1 MHNPALSI
9 EGLSISFKTYDG
21 VAAVVDDISLT
32 VQEGESVG
40 LVGETGCGKSVTLKA
55 VLGILSSPP
64 ALFPRGRIVFHG
76 KELNVL
82 DRKAR
87 QGLMGKEIAM
97 IPQNAMTSLNPT
109 LKVKDQ
115 IADLLI
121 SHRQPDLNL
130 ISYYGSKRR
139 VVRTLKSKIEDILN
153 DVALPSVQ
161 RVMNA
166 YPFELSGGMK
176 QRVLIAMALADN
188 PSLVLADEPG
198 TALDVTTNGVIL
210 DLMRKKVKERGL
222 SIIYVTHN
230 LAVARE
236 NTQRIYVMYAG
247 QIAETGSSDTIF
259 AHPKHPYTVGLIRSL
274 PRLTGGDPKGIEG
287 TVSNYYDPPAGC
299 RFWPRCEKV
308 MSKCK
313 EKKPSPTY
321 VEGHYVSCYLYG

>member
-1 MHNPALSI
+1 MNSPVLSI
-9 EGLSISFKTYDG
+9 ESLSVSFRTYDG
-21 VAAVVDDISLT
+21 VASVVDGVSLT
-32 VQEGESVG
+32 VQKGESVG

-64 ALFPRGRIVFHG
+64 AFIPRGRLIFQG
-76 KELNVL
+76 KELNTL
-82 DRKAR
+82 DKKAR
-87 QGLMGKEIAM
+87 RELMGKEIAM

-109 LKVKDQ
+109 LKIKDQ

-121 SHRQPDLNL
+121 SHRHPDLNL
-130 ISYYGSKRR
+130 ISYYGKRR
-139 VVRTLKSKIEDILN
+139 RTVRKLASKIEDMLN
-153 DVALPSVQ
+153 DMALPSVQ
-161 RVMNA
+161 RVMNS

-236 NTQRIYVMYAG
+236 NTQRI
-247 QIAETGSSDTIF
+247 
-259 AHPKHPYTVGLIRSL
+259 
-274 PRLTGGDPKGIEG
+274 
-287 TVSNYYDPPAGC
+287 
-299 RFWPRCEKV
+299 
-308 MSKCK
+308 
-313 EKKPSPTY
+313 
-321 VEGHYVSCYLYG
+321 

>member
-1 MHNPALSI
+1 MNNPALSV
-9 EGLSISFKTYDG
+9 EGLSIRFRTYDG
-21 VAAVVDDISLT
+21 TAAVVDDVSLT
-32 VQEGESVG
+32 VEKGESVG

-55 VLGILSSPP
+55 ILGILPTPP
-64 ALFPRGRIVFHG
+64 AWIPHGRMIFHG
-76 KELNVL
+76 IAL
-82 DRKAR
+82 DTLEERAR
-87 QGLMGKEIAM
+87 RELMGKEIAM

-109 LKVKDQ
+109 LKIKDQ

-121 SHRQPDLNL
+121 SHRHPEMNL
-130 ISYYGSKRR
+130 ISYYLNRR
-139 VVRTLKSKIEDILN
+139 RRAKKLKSKIEDILT
-153 DVALPSVQ
+153 DVALPSIE
-161 RVMNA
+161 RVMNS

-210 DLMRKKVKERGL
+210 ELMRKKVEERGL

-236 NTQRIYVMYAG
+236 NTRRIYVMYAG

-274 PRLTGGDPKGIEG
+274 PRLTGGEPVGIEG
-287 TVSNYYDPPAGC
+287 TVSNYYAPPPGC

-308 MSKCK
+308 MSICR
-313 EKKPSPTY
+313 EKKPFPTY
-321 VEGHYVSCYLYG
+321 VEGHYVSCHLYG